1 MSVQHG
7 KLHKEP
13 RPKDK
18 VFCGFGWQDDK
29 NSGGWMVQDSV
40 LEKGGIWNGLKE
52 IT

>member
-1 MSVQHG
+1 MVSYIRSPVLRTKCSV
-7 KLHKEP
+7 
-13 RPKDK
+13 DS
-18 VFCGFGWQDDK
+18 GWQGDK